1 MFSSFIMNRVQ
12 VVAILG
18 SIFLLLLVVELIR
31 KQQLKEKYALVWL
44 FICIF
49 FIIVASMRTLIQFI
63 ADLLGIYYAPS
74 AFLLLL
80 IMGIFL
86 ILLQF
91 TIILSKMKER
101 IKILAQEVAM
111 LNLVTKTNKKNE

>member
-1 MFSSFIMNRVQ
+1 MDFFSISRIQ
-12 VVAILG
+12 VVAIFG
-18 SIFLLLLVVELIR
+18 SIFLLFLIVELIR
-31 KQQLKEKYALVWL
+31 RQQLKEKYALIWL
-44 FICIF
+44 FVSFF
-49 FIIVASMRTLIQFI
+49 FIVVASVRSIIQLT

-80 IMGIFL
+80 IMGIIL

-111 LNLVTKTNKKNE
+111 LTFEFRNKK